1 MPKSL
6 PRNELGMETA
16 YYLSHLLIFLRLPV
30 TTVQSPTKH
39 LALKAISWDFPG
51 GPVAKTPCS
60 QGRGSGIRYLVR
72 GTTSHKPQ
80 QRSQVP
86 QQRSSSA
93 KLINYIFLKKPSP
106 YKKFV
111 QLFNMKNA

>member
-1 MPKSL
+1 MHIISFRATTKKITQK
-6 PRNELGMETA
+6 N
-16 YYLSHLLIFLRLPV
+16 HLR
-30 TTVQSPTKH
+30 
-39 LALKAISWDFPG
+39 DFPG
-51 GPVAKTPCS
+51 GPVAKTPRS

-86 QQRSSSA
+86 QRRPSSA
-93 KLINYIFLKKPSP
+93 KLINYIFFKKPSP
-106 YKKFV
+106 YKKSV

>member
-1 MPKSL
+1 MYRQERSRTL
-6 PRNELGMETA
+6 EFQQGRRGFTVE
-16 YYLSHLLIFLRLPV
+16 FPV
-30 TTVQSPTKH
+30 TTVQSPTKY

-51 GPVAKTPCS
+51 GPVAKTPRS

-93 KLINYIFLKKPSP
+93 KLINYIFFKKPSP